1 MYTTGSY
8 GRMIADRLRGDAYA
22 RALRAAV
29 RPGCVVLDIG
39 AGTGIFS
46 MLACRFGARRVFAV
60 EPNDSIEVAKTVAA
74 ANGFA
79 DRIEFFQ
86 ALSTEVTL
94 PERADVVVS
103 DLRGVLPMF
112 QQHLPSIAD
121 ARRRLLAP
129 GGVLIPQRD
138 AVWLSLAEAGDLYA
152 RHMEP
157 SDEDAYGFDMS
168 GAREIVA
175 NNWRKARVTPEQLL
189 LPPRLAATLD
199 YTTIESA
206 NVGAEVNWTAERAGT
221 AHGVVAWF
229 DAVLGDGV
237 TMSNAPGS
245 PELIYGNAF
254 FPLRRPVALAAGDGV
269 SIRLHANLVCG
280 DYVWRWET
288 RVLEPGARARAK
300 ADFRQTTFKGMP
312 LSQERLRRLS
322 SEYAPGLG
330 ADGETDSFILSL
342 MDGTRPLTEIARL
355 LSEEYPDRFDTAD
368 DFLERVRELSLRY
381 SR

>member
-1 MYTTGSY
+1 
-8 GRMIADRLRGDAYA
+8 MIADRLRGDAYA

-60 EPNDSIEVAKTVAA
+60 EPNDSIEVAKTVAV
-74 ANGFA
+74 ANGLA

-112 QQHLPSIAD
+112 QQNIPSIAD

-138 AVWLSLAEAGDLYA
+138 AVWLCLVEAADLYG

-157 SDEDAYGFDMS
+157 SDEAAYGFDMS
-168 GAREIVA
+168 GAREVVA
-175 NNWRKARVTPEQLL
+175 NTWRKARVTPEQLL

-199 YTTIESA
+199 YTTIEGA
-206 NVGAEVNWTAERAGT
+206 NVSAEVNWTAERAGT

-237 TMSNAPGS
+237 TMSNAPGN

-254 FPLRRPVALAAGDGV
+254 FPLQRPVALAAGDSV

-288 RVLEPGARARAK
+288 RVLGQGDQTRVK

-312 LSQERLRRLS
+312 LPQERLRRLS
-322 SEYAPGLG
+322 SEYTPELG
-330 ADGETDSFILSL
+330 ADGEVDRLILSL
-342 MDGTRPLTEIARL
+342 MDGTRPLTEIARQ
-355 LSEEYPDRFDTAD
+355 LSEQYPDGFDTAD
-368 DFLERVRELSLRY
+368 GFLERVRELSLRY